1 VQPKP
6 RHATARSLRVGP
18 RLCRSASRLPSGQAR
33 GRAVGRASVPR
44 GALLLALSLAAI
56 LLATPSAAAAAQS
69 VRITA
74 GFIPERLG
82 AQTAVSLGFQI
93 TAPAGEIPSPLT
105 GLDFHFPTNLGLAT
119 SELGLATCPI
129 PPLQEHGPATCPANS
144 VMGNGS
150 AKVEVPV
157 GGTIRTELA
166 TIVLVAGPSQ
176 HGYIN
181 VLVTATGLYPV
192 IARIIMPSLLQP
204 GDLDFTV
211 PLVESLPGSPYVSIV
226 AVNIT
231 LGGHLTYYERVHGK
245 TIRFHP
251 SGVRLPRRCPRAGF
265 PFSADFSFLD
275 GSHLQASTAVPCPP
289 RASRHL

>member
-1 VQPKP
+1 
-6 RHATARSLRVGP
+6 LR
-18 RLCRSASRLPSGQAR
+18 
-33 GRAVGRASVPR
+33 PR
-44 GALLLALSLAAI
+44 GAFLLGVFVVAI
-56 LLATPSAAAAAQS
+56 AAATTAPASATQS

-74 GFIPERLG
+74 GFTPERLG
-82 AQTAVSLGFQI
+82 RPTAVSLGFQI
-93 TAPAGEIPSPLT
+93 TATGEEVPSPLT

-129 PPLQEHGPATCPANS
+129 APLQEHGPATCPPDS
-144 VMGNGS
+144 VMGKGT

-166 TIVLVAGPSQ
+166 TIALVAGPSQ

-204 GDLDFTV
+204 GDLNFTV
-211 PLVESLPGSPYVSIV
+211 PLVESLPGSPYVSVV
-226 AVNIT
+226 AVDIT
-231 LGGHLTYYERVHGK
+231 LGGHLTYYERIHGK
-245 TIRFHP
+245 TTPFHP
-251 SGVRLPRRCPRAGF
+251 TGVVLPRRCPRGGF

-275 GSHLQASTAVPCPP
+275 GSHPQARTTVPCP
-289 RASRHL
+289 RGHL